1 MQPRELLV
9 KMTFLA
15 SYQLCLEH
23 IGYPI
28 QYFYKSQSA
37 VYQCYRYRA
46 NNYSYCIFKMA
57 HNHFLQIIFSHSIA
71 RKFGCT
77 GFIRRTIP
85 LFCSLFRGK
94 PSRNTSSLFRLSLRL
109 TQKSFSNVPSLFP
122 PNYFLFLMYC
132 AIDFCSAKIF
142 SPSESRPLRQ
152 ICTYKKFFNLLF
164 SFIIS

>member
-1 MQPRELLV
+1 MPVCIFMFIHISIPFIPRKCLRWLSCRWIIWTVRRPAGRSQPFKTAALTFQVLSTAMQPRELLV
-9 KMTFLA
+9 KMTFSA

-23 IGYPI
+23 IGHPI

-85 LFCSLFRGK
+85 LFCQ
-94 PSRNTSSLFRLSLRL
+94 LSL
-109 TQKSFSNVPSLFP
+109 
-122 PNYFLFLMYC
+122 
-132 AIDFCSAKIF
+132 
-142 SPSESRPLRQ
+142 
-152 ICTYKKFFNLLF
+152 
-164 SFIIS
+164 